1 MSFED
6 LFFLHFRKIV
16 LAGVGVMGLLVFN
29 FAGCPGF
36 GDSTGTLAGQVT
48 SGGKPVLWGTVTVIG
63 SDNRPRTAT
72 IRPDGTYEVRGLPPG
87 PVRVAVQSA
96 NPNYRIG
103 SAQQPRSATQPS
115 PSRTGTNPRPIR
127 GTSPVGNI
135 PTGGRKM
142 PNNMQAFAM
151 EMEQPTN
158 APQPRA
164 SVPGWFPVP
173 GKYANPATSGLQTTV
188 TDGSAHFHI
197 RVD

>member
-1 MSFED
+1 MSAED

-16 LAGVGVMGLLVFN
+16 LSVVGLMGLLVFN

-63 SDNRPRTAT
+63 SDNRPRTT
-72 IRPDGTYEVRGLPPG
+72 NIRPDGTYEVTGLPPG

-103 SAQQPRSATQPS
+103 ATPPRTAIPS
-115 PSRTGTNPRPIR
+115 KPARTGPNTRSTR
-127 GTSPVGNI
+127 GKIGSSNA
-135 PTGGRKM
+135 PTGGGKM
-142 PNNMQAFAM
+142 PNNMQAYAM
-151 EMEQPTN
+151 EIEQPTTT
-158 APQPRA
+158 APPA
-164 SVPGWFPVP
+164 TPVPGWFPVP
-173 GKYANPATSGLQTTV
+173 GKYADPTTSGLQTNVTV
-188 TDGSAHFHI
+188 GAAPFHI